1 MFFKNKFH
9 SHYTCSSLN
18 CFSNTCMLNISTS
31 CISTDLGTLAW
42 TVSSKL
48 SFPAFRRWQK
58 RSRAGRELESTVSFR
73 MAVEYPFTTID
84 RWVYFITYLG
94 GVHYCCYAKQPCA
107 YILVHRFAC
116 FPKNN
121 SQKENTIK
129 IVFLTGTS
137 AASRRIVPS
146 VYLFLIPSIWKGG
159 HFPHTHANT
168 GYYSFN
174 FFPNQRLKNAFL

>member
-1 MFFKNKFH
+1 MFSKNRFH

-18 CFSNTCMLNISTS
+18 CFSNTCMLNI
-31 CISTDLGTLAW
+31 L
-42 TVSSKL
+42 
-48 SFPAFRRWQK
+48 P
-58 RSRAGRELESTVSFR
+58 SRRELESRVSFR
-73 MAVEYPFTTID
+73 MAVEYPLTTID

-94 GVHYCCYAKQPCA
+94 GVHYFCYAKQPCA

-129 IVFLTGTS
+129 MVFLTGTF

-159 HFPHTHANT
+159 HFRHTHANT